1 MQFHPLMHSKEIFE
15 PSKNSLNLRRDSFF
29 VFPKPV
35 LSDLKQEVLNILL
48 LPLADK
54 VWLVSLFKRLR

>member
-1 MQFHPLMHSKEIFE
+1 MQFHPLVPSKEIFE

-35 LSDLKQEVLNILL
+35 LSALKQEVLNILL

-54 VWLVSLFKRLR
+54 VWLVSLFKRL